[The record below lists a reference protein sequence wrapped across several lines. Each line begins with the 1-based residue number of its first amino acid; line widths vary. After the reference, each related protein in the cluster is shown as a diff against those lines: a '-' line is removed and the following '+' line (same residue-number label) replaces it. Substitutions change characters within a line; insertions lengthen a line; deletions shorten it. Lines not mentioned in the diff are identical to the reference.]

1 MVGIAQLLL
10 FVRQFLLCR
19 GELFFESGDLAEYDF
34 VVLLVGSQL
43 RIECCILRFNLNAF
57 ARKVFDHRCQTFHAT
72 LGDGY
77 LLTKLIYLTLLILE
91 VGQCVYAPFG
101 EHTSVFI
108 GTDVPGAAI
117 AGNRVAAV
125 QAPTLVHSCER
136 GVKLSH
142 SRGKLVFVTACKYL
156 LEGEFLVANRHH
168 GAAYVR
174 SGFIKIHI
182 KTDNVFLSVAVAH
195 KGVNIL
201 RPFLNLGRALQT
213 EVVLVEAGLIVHLL
227 VAESELTHLVAAAAQ
242 NKVGNADARCFG
254 LS

>member
-1 MVGIAQLLL
+1 MVGIAEFLLL
-10 FVRQFLLCR
+10 VRQFLLCR

-34 VVLLVGSQL
+34 VVLLVGGQL

-57 ARKVFDHRCQTFHAT
+57 GRKVFDHRCQTFHAT

-117 AGNRVAAV
+117 ACNRVAAV
-125 QAPTLVHSCER
+125 QAPAFVHSCER

-156 LEGEFLVANRHH
+156 LEGEFLIANRHQ
-168 GAAYVR
+168 GAMHMRRNLVEM
-174 SGFIKIHI
+174 HI
-182 KTDNVFLSVAVAH
+182 ETDDVFLAVAVAH
-195 KGVNIL
+195 KAVNIL
-201 RPFLNLGRALQT
+201 HLFLNCGHALQI
-213 EVVLVEAGLIVHLL
+213 EVVLVEPGFIVHLL
-227 VAESELTHLVAAAAQ
+227 VTESELPHLVAAAA
-242 NKVGNADARCFG
+242 
-254 LS
+254 